1 MLKVGMIGCGK
12 IAQVRHAPE
21 YLENPN
27 CSLEAFYD
35 VDFERARR
43 FAEEFGG
50 KAYASMEELLAA
62 DLDAVSICT
71 ANIYHAQGTVAALK
85 AGKHVLC
92 EKPMAMNPEDCELMV
107 RTAREQGKI
116 LMIGQNQR
124 LARAHVEGK
133 RILDS
138 GEVGKLITF
147 QTSAI

>member
-1 MLKVGMIGCGK
+1 MLKVGIIGCGK

-71 ANIYHAQGTVAALK
+71 ANI
-85 AGKHVLC
+85 
-92 EKPMAMNPEDCELMV
+92 
-107 RTAREQGKI
+107 
-116 LMIGQNQR
+116 
-124 LARAHVEGK
+124 
-133 RILDS
+133 
-138 GEVGKLITF
+138 
-147 QTSAI
+147 